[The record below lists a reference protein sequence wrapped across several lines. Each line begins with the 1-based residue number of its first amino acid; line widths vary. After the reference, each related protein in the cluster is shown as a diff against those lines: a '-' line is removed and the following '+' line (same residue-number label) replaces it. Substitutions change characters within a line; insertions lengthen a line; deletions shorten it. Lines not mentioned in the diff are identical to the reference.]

1 MSKDTQR
8 KTELLHAAMIEAKRH
23 GYKNVTRHMIAERAC
38 VTPALVPYYFG
49 TMNELRRAIMSEA
62 IRTRELRIVAQGIAD
77 GHPKAKRA
85 PEELRREALR
95 LLMGV

>member
-1 MSKDTQR
+1 MTRDTR
-8 KTELLHAAMIEAKRH
+8 KTELLDAAVALATRH
-23 GYKNVTRHMIAERAC
+23 GYMNVTRHMIAERAG

-62 IRTRELRIVAQGIAD
+62 IRVRALRIIAQGIAD

-85 PEELRREALR
+85 PDELKREAVMSLVG
-95 LLMGV
+95 GV